1 MCIKVVQL
9 KRLRLR
15 RFTLVVAVCSAI
27 IVILMIATAN
37 TGIRVRYADLN
48 PSELT
53 NADGRIVLHVSVPIK
68 RVTPEQ
74 VSLTPAVSVSVT
86 TSGNTIV
93 ITPNERLRY
102 QTDYH
107 VRIHNVASQYGRQRS
122 DIEYHF
128 STPAAKLY
136 YLHRQYSGGDESK
149 ANDQIIAA
157 TMQSEKTE
165 VLFAAPRILEFVA
178 VRDELVVNTYRDS
191 VSQLQRVSL
200 SNKRTQAMPVAKPQL
215 AAKLQSLGDGR
226 RVGYITGEHSD
237 TKGGQLQ
244 LLDVTNG
251 SSRVVKN
258 VGAVTDWRA
267 SPDGRVIAVVTVK
280 GDLLLI
286 DTAGKKQPRPL
297 GSASELGD
305 FSSDGRMLSFLGS
318 AGGFVTYDLERNER
332 RAIFS
337 DSSQTNSYV
346 VRLKLLGKSTRLM
359 QSMFIADRKPGSEV
373 TYNDGRSAARL
384 YRPDSA
390 HDITGLSASLNGQ
403 YIAVETAPQQNSSF
417 DNYPVNGRNVSTRT
431 VLIDQNG
438 TVMRTIDG
446 CDVVWK

>member
-1 MCIKVVQL
+1 MCIKVQL
-9 KRLRLR
+9 NRLRLR
-15 RFTLVVAVCSAI
+15 RFTLVAAVCSAI
-27 IVILMIATAN
+27 IVILTIATAN
-37 TGIRVRYADLN
+37 TGVRVRYADLN
-48 PSELT
+48 LAELT
-53 NADGRIVLHVSVPIK
+53 NANGRIVLHTSVPIK
-68 RVTPEQ
+68 RVAPEQ
-74 VSLTPAVSVSVT
+74 VSLTPAVSISVT
-86 TSGNTIV
+86 TNGNTII

-107 VRIHNVASQYGRQRS
+107 VRIHNVESQYGRQRS
-122 DIEYHF
+122 NIEYHF
-128 STPAAKLY
+128 STPPAKLY
-136 YLHRQYSGGDESK
+136 YLQRQYSGGDESK
-149 ANDQIIAA
+149 ANDQIIAT
-157 TMQSEKTE
+157 TMQSNNTE
-165 VLFAAPRILEFVA
+165 VIFAAPRILEFVA

-200 SNKRTQAMPVAKPQL
+200 SNKRTQAVPVAKPQL

-318 AGGFVTYDLERNER
+318 AGGFVAYDLERNER

-337 DSSQTNSYV
+337 DSTQANSYI
-346 VRLKLLGKSTRLM
+346 VRLKLLGKNVRLM

>member
-1 MCIKVVQL
+1 MCIKVQL
-9 KRLRLR
+9 NRLCLR
-15 RFTLVVAVCSAI
+15 RFTLVAAVCSAI
-27 IVILMIATAN
+27 IVILTIATAN
-37 TGIRVRYADLN
+37 AGVRVRYADLN

-53 NADGRIVLHVSVPIK
+53 NADGQIVLHMSVPIK

-102 QTDYH
+102 QTEYH
-107 VRIHNVASQYGRQRS
+107 VRVRDIAGQYGRHHS
-122 DIEYHF
+122 NIEYHF
-128 STPAAKLY
+128 STPPAKLY
-136 YLHRQYSGGDESK
+136 YLQRQYSGGESK
-149 ANDQIIAA
+149 ANDQIIAT
-157 TMQSEKTE
+157 TMQSNNTE
-165 VLFAAPRILEFVA
+165 VIFAAPRILEFVA
-178 VRDELVVNTYRDS
+178 VRDELVVNTYRDG

-200 SNKRTQAMPVAKPQL
+200 SNKRTQAVPVAKPQL

-226 RVGYITGEHSD
+226 RVGYITVEHSD

-251 SSRVVKN
+251 SSRVIES

-267 SPDGRVIAVVTVK
+267 SPDGRLAVVITVK

-305 FSSDGRMLSFLGS
+305 FSSDGRILSFLGS
-318 AGGFVTYDLERNER
+318 AGGFIAYDLERNER

-337 DSSQTNSYV
+337 DSTQANSYI
-346 VRLKLLGKSTRLM
+346 VRLKLLGKNARLM

-373 TYNDGRSAARL
+373 TYNDGRSVARL
-384 YRPDSA
+384 YRPDGA
-390 HDITGLSASLNGQ
+390 HDITGLSASPNSQ
-403 YIAVETAPQQNSSF
+403 YTAVETAPQQNSSF
-417 DNYPVNGRNVSTRT
+417 DNYPVNGRNMSTRT
-431 VLIDQNG
+431 ILIDQSG
-438 TVMRTIDG
+438 IVMRTIDG
-446 CDVVWK
+446 CNVVWK

>member
-1 MCIKVVQL
+1 MCIKVQL
-9 KRLRLR
+9 NRLRLR
-15 RFTLVVAVCSAI
+15 RFTLVAAVCSAI
-27 IVILMIATAN
+27 IVILTIATAN
-37 TGIRVRYADLN
+37 TGVRVRYADLN
-48 PSELT
+48 PAELT
-53 NADGRIVLHVSVPIK
+53 NANGRIVLHVSVPIK

-102 QTDYH
+102 QTEYY
-107 VRIHNVASQYGRQRS
+107 VRVRDIAGQYGRQHS
-122 DIEYHF
+122 NIEYHF
-128 STPAAKLY
+128 STPPAKLY
-136 YLHRQYSGGDESK
+136 YLQRQYSGGESK
-149 ANDQIIAA
+149 ANDQIIAT
-157 TMQSEKTE
+157 TMHSNNTE
-165 VLFAAPRILEFVA
+165 VIFAAPRILEFVA
-178 VRDELVVNTYRDS
+178 VRDELVVNTYRDG

-200 SNKRTQAMPVAKPQL
+200 SNKRTQAVPVAKPQL

-267 SPDGRVIAVVTVK
+267 SPDGRLAAVITVK

-305 FSSDGRMLSFLGS
+305 FSNDGRMLSFLGS
-318 AGGFVTYDLERNER
+318 AGGFVAYDLERNER

-337 DSSQTNSYV
+337 DSTQANSYI
-346 VRLKLLGKSTRLM
+346 VRLKLLGKNTRLM

-373 TYNDGRSAARL
+373 TYNDGRSVARL
-384 YRPDSA
+384 YRPDGA
-390 HDITGLSASLNGQ
+390 HDITGLSASPNSQ
-403 YIAVETAPQQNSSF
+403 YIAVETASQQNSSF
-417 DNYPVNGRNVSTRT
+417 DNYPVNGRNMSTRT
-431 VLIDQNG
+431 VLIDRSG
-438 TVMRTIDG
+438 TILRTIDG
-446 CDVVWK
+446 HGVVWK

>member
-1 MCIKVVQL
+1 MCIKVQL
-9 KRLRLR
+9 KRLCLR
-15 RFTLVVAVCSAI
+15 RFTLVAAVCSAI
-27 IVILMIATAN
+27 IVILTIATAN
-37 TGIRVRYADLN
+37 AGVRVRYADLN

-53 NADGRIVLHVSVPIK
+53 NANGRIVLHVSVPIK

-74 VSLTPAVSVSVT
+74 VSLAPAVSVLVT

-102 QTDYH
+102 QTEYH
-107 VRIHNVASQYGRQRS
+107 VRVRDIAGQYGRHHS
-122 DIEYHF
+122 NIEYHF
-128 STPAAKLY
+128 STPPAKLY
-136 YLHRQYSGGDESK
+136 YLQRQYSGGESK
-149 ANDQIIAA
+149 ANDQIIAT
-157 TMQSEKTE
+157 TMQSNKTE

-178 VRDELVVNTYRDS
+178 VRDELVVNTYHDG

-200 SNKRTQAMPVAKPQL
+200 SNKRTQAVPIAKPQL

-244 LLDVTNG
+244 LLDVANG
-251 SSRVVKN
+251 SLRVIEG

-267 SPDGRVIAVVTVK
+267 SPDGRLAAVITAK
-280 GDLLLI
+280 SDLLLI
-286 DTAGKKQPRPL
+286 DTVGKKQPRPL

-318 AGGFVTYDLERNER
+318 AGGFVAYNLERNER

-337 DSSQTNSYV
+337 DSTQANSYI
-346 VRLKLLGKSTRLM
+346 VRLKLLGKNTRLM

-373 TYNDGRSAARL
+373 TYNDGRSITRL
-384 YRPDSA
+384 YRPDGA
-390 HDITGLSASLNGQ
+390 HDITGLSASPNSQ
-403 YIAVETAPQQNSSF
+403 YTAVETAPQQNSSF
-417 DNYPVNGRNVSTRT
+417 DNYPVNGRNMSTRT
-431 VLIDQNG
+431 ILIDQNG

>member
-1 MCIKVVQL
+1 MCIKVQL

-15 RFTLVVAVCSAI
+15 RFTLVAAVCSAI
-27 IVILMIATAN
+27 IVIFTIATAS
-37 TGIRVRYADLN
+37 TGVRVRYADLN
-48 PSELT
+48 PAELT
-53 NADGRIVLHVSVPIK
+53 NANGRIVLHMSVPIK
-68 RVTPEQ
+68 RVAPEQ
-74 VSLTPAVSVSVT
+74 VSLVPAVSVSVAT
-86 TSGNTIV
+86 NGNTII

-102 QTDYH
+102 QTDYR
-107 VRIHNVASQYGRQRS
+107 VRIHDTVSQYGRQRS
-122 DIEYHF
+122 DIEYRF

-136 YLHRQYSGGDESK
+136 YLHRQYNGGDENK

-178 VRDELVVNTYRDS
+178 VRDELVVNTYRDG
-191 VSQLQRVSL
+191 VSQLQRV
-200 SNKRTQAMPVAKPQL
+200 NVNDKRTQMVSVEKLQL
-215 AAKLQSLGDGR
+215 VAKLQPLGDGR

-244 LLDVTNG
+244 LLDVTSG
-251 SSRVVKN
+251 SSRVIEN

-318 AGGFVTYDLERNER
+318 AGGFVAYDLERNER

-337 DSSQTNSYV
+337 DSTQANSYI
-346 VRLKLLGKSTRLM
+346 VRLKLLGKNTRLM

-373 TYNDGRSAARL
+373 TYNDGRSVARL
-384 YRPDSA
+384 YRPDGA
-390 HDITGLSASLNGQ
+390 HDITGLSASPNSQ
-403 YIAVETAPQQNSSF
+403 YAAVEIAPQQGSSF
-417 DNYPVNGRNVSTRT
+417 DNYPVNGRNMSTRT
-431 VLIDQNG
+431 TLIDQNG
-438 TVMRTIDG
+438 TVVRTIDG

>member
-1 MCIKVVQL
+1 MCIKVQL
-9 KRLRLR
+9 NRLCLR
-15 RFTLVVAVCSAI
+15 RFTLVAAVCSAI
-27 IVILMIATAN
+27 IVILTIATAN
-37 TGIRVRYADLN
+37 AGVRVRYADLN

-53 NADGRIVLHVSVPIK
+53 NADGQIVLHMSVPIK

-102 QTDYH
+102 QTEYH
-107 VRIHNVASQYGRQRS
+107 VRVRDIAGQYGRHHS
-122 DIEYHF
+122 NIEYHF
-128 STPAAKLY
+128 STPPANLY
-136 YLHRQYSGGDESK
+136 YLQRQYSGGESK
-149 ANDQIIAA
+149 ANDQIIAT
-157 TMQSEKTE
+157 TMQSNNTE
-165 VLFAAPRILEFVA
+165 VIFAAPRILEFVA

-200 SNKRTQAMPVAKPQL
+200 SNKRTQAVPVAKPQL

-251 SSRVVKN
+251 SSRVIES

-267 SPDGRVIAVVTVK
+267 SPDGRLAVVITVK

-305 FSSDGRMLSFLGS
+305 FSSDGRILSFLGS
-318 AGGFVTYDLERNER
+318 AGGFIAYDLERNER

-337 DSSQTNSYV
+337 DSTQANSYI
-346 VRLKLLGKSTRLM
+346 VRLKLLGKNARLM

-373 TYNDGRSAARL
+373 TYNDGRSVARL
-384 YRPDSA
+384 YRPDGA
-390 HDITGLSASLNGQ
+390 HDITGLSASPNSQ
-403 YIAVETAPQQNSSF
+403 YTAVETAPQQNSSF
-417 DNYPVNGRNVSTRT
+417 DNYPVNGRNMSTRT
-431 VLIDQNG
+431 ILIDQSG
-438 TVMRTIDG
+438 IVMRTIDG
-446 CDVVWK
+446 CNVVWK

>member
-15 RFTLVVAVCSAI
+15 RFTLVAAVCSAI

-37 TGIRVRYADLN
+37 TGVRVRYADLN
-48 PSELT
+48 PAELT
-53 NADGRIVLHVSVPIK
+53 NANGRIVLHVSVPIK

-93 ITPNERLRY
+93 ITPNEQLRY
-102 QTDYH
+102 QTDYR
-107 VRIHNVASQYGRQRS
+107 VRIHDVAGQYGRQRS
-122 DIEYHF
+122 DIEYRF

-136 YLHRQYSGGDESK
+136 YLHRQYSGGDENK

-200 SNKRTQAMPVAKPQL
+200 SNKRTQAVPVAKPQL

-251 SSRVVKN
+251 SSRAIEHA
-258 VGAVTDWRA
+258 GAVTDWRA
-267 SPDGRVIAVVTVK
+267 SPDGRVVAAVTVK
-280 GDLLLI
+280 GDLLLV
-286 DTAGKKQPRPL
+286 DTTGKKQPRPL

-305 FSSDGRMLSFLGS
+305 FSSDGRKLSFLGS
-318 AGGFVTYDLERNER
+318 AGGFMIYDLEKNER
-332 RAIFS
+332 RAVFS
-337 DSSQTNSYV
+337 DSTQANSYI
-346 VRLKLLGKSTRLM
+346 VRLKLLGKNTRLM

-373 TYNDGRSAARL
+373 TYNDGRSVARL
-384 YRPDSA
+384 YRSDGA
-390 HDITGLSASLNGQ
+390 HDITGLSASPNSQ
-403 YIAVETAPQQNSSF
+403 YAAVEVAPQQGSSF
-417 DNYPVNGRNVSTRT
+417 DNYPVNGRNMSTRT
-431 VLIDQNG
+431 ALIGQNG
-438 TVMRTIDG
+438 TIVRTIDG
-446 CDVVWK
+446 CGVVWK

>member
-1 MCIKVVQL
+1 MCIKVQL
-9 KRLRLR
+9 NRLRLR
-15 RFTLVVAVCSAI
+15 RFTLVAAVCSAI
-27 IVILMIATAN
+27 IVILTIATAN
-37 TGIRVRYADLN
+37 TGVRVRYADLN

-53 NADGRIVLHVSVPIK
+53 NANGRIVLHVSVPIK

-93 ITPNERLRY
+93 VTPNERLRY
-102 QTDYH
+102 QTEYR
-107 VRIHNVASQYGRQRS
+107 VRVRDIAGQYGRQRS
-122 DIEYHF
+122 NIEYHF

-136 YLHRQYSGGDESK
+136 YLHRQYSGGDENK
-149 ANDQIIAA
+149 ANDQIIAT
-157 TMQSEKTE
+157 TMQSNKTE

-178 VRDELVVNTYRDS
+178 VRDELVVNTYHDG

-200 SNKRTQAMPVAKPQL
+200 SNKRTQAVPVAKPQL

-244 LLDVTNG
+244 LLDVANG
-251 SSRVVKN
+251 SLRVIEG

-267 SPDGRVIAVVTVK
+267 SPDGRLAAVITVK

-318 AGGFVTYDLERNER
+318 AGGFVAYDLERNER

-337 DSSQTNSYV
+337 DSTQANSYI
-346 VRLKLLGKSTRLM
+346 VRLKLLGKNTRLM

-373 TYNDGRSAARL
+373 TYNDGRSVARL
-384 YRPDSA
+384 YRPDGA

-417 DNYPVNGRNVSTRT
+417 DNYPVNGRNMSTRT
-431 VLIDQNG
+431 ILIDQSG
-438 TVMRTIDG
+438 IVMRTIDG
-446 CDVVWK
+446 CNVVWK

>member
-1 MCIKVVQL
+1 MCIKVQL
-9 KRLRLR
+9 KRLCLR
-15 RFTLVVAVCSAI
+15 RFTLVAAVCSAI
-27 IVILMIATAN
+27 IVILTIATAN
-37 TGIRVRYADLN
+37 AGVRVRYADLN

-53 NADGRIVLHVSVPIK
+53 NANGRIVLHVSVPIK

-74 VSLTPAVSVSVT
+74 VSLAPAVSVLVT

-102 QTDYH
+102 QTEYH
-107 VRIHNVASQYGRQRS
+107 VRVRDIAGQYGRHHS
-122 DIEYHF
+122 NIEYHF
-128 STPAAKLY
+128 STPPAKLY
-136 YLHRQYSGGDESK
+136 YLQRQYSGGESK
-149 ANDQIIAA
+149 ANDQIIAT
-157 TMQSEKTE
+157 TMQSNKTE

-178 VRDELVVNTYRDS
+178 VRDELVVNTYHDG

-200 SNKRTQAMPVAKPQL
+200 SNKRTQAVPIAKPQL

-244 LLDVTNG
+244 LLDVANG
-251 SSRVVKN
+251 SLRVIEG

-267 SPDGRVIAVVTVK
+267 SPDGRLAAVITAK
-280 GDLLLI
+280 SDLLLI
-286 DTAGKKQPRPL
+286 DTVGKKQPRPL

-318 AGGFVTYDLERNER
+318 AGGFVAYDLERNER

-337 DSSQTNSYV
+337 DSTQANSYI
-346 VRLKLLGKSTRLM
+346 VRLKLLGKNVRLM
-359 QSMFIADRKPGSEV
+359 RSMSIADRKLGSEV
-373 TYNDGRSAARL
+373 TYNDGRSITRL
-384 YRPDSA
+384 YRPDGA
-390 HDITGLSASLNGQ
+390 HDITGLSASPNSQ
-403 YIAVETAPQQNSSF
+403 YTAVETAPQQNSSF
-417 DNYPVNGRNVSTRT
+417 DNYPVNGRNMSTRT
-431 VLIDQNG
+431 ILIDQNG

>member
-346 VRLKLLGKSTRLM
+346 VRLKLLGKNTRLM

>member
-1 MCIKVVQL
+1 MCIKVQL
-9 KRLRLR
+9 NRLCLR
-15 RFTLVVAVCSAI
+15 RFTLVAAVCSAI
-27 IVILMIATAN
+27 IVILTIATAN
-37 TGIRVRYADLN
+37 AGVRVRYADLN

-53 NADGRIVLHVSVPIK
+53 NADGQIVLHMSVPIK

-102 QTDYH
+102 QTEYH
-107 VRIHNVASQYGRQRS
+107 VRVRDIAGQYGRHHS
-122 DIEYHF
+122 NIEYHF
-128 STPAAKLY
+128 STPPAKLY
-136 YLHRQYSGGDESK
+136 YLQRQYSGGESK
-149 ANDQIIAA
+149 ANDQIIAT
-157 TMQSEKTE
+157 TMQSNNTE
-165 VLFAAPRILEFVA
+165 VIFAAPRILEFVA

-200 SNKRTQAMPVAKPQL
+200 SNKRTQAVPIAKPQL
-215 AAKLQSLGDGR
+215 AEKLRSLGDGR

-237 TKGGQLQ
+237 TKGGQLR
-244 LLDVTNG
+244 LLDVASG
-251 SSRVVKN
+251 SSRVIEN

-267 SPDGRVIAVVTVK
+267 SPDGRVIAAVTVK

-318 AGGFVTYDLERNER
+318 AGGFVAYNLERNER

-337 DSSQTNSYV
+337 DSTQANSYI
-346 VRLKLLGKSTRLM
+346 VRLKLLGKNVRLM
-359 QSMFIADRKPGSEV
+359 QSMSIADRKLGSEV
-373 TYNDGRSAARL
+373 TYNDGRSITRL
-384 YRPDSA
+384 YRPDGA
-390 HDITGLSASLNGQ
+390 HDITGLSASPNSQ
-403 YIAVETAPQQNSSF
+403 YTAVEIASQQNSSF
-417 DNYPVNGRNVSTRT
+417 DSYPVNGRNMSTRT

>member
-1 MCIKVVQL
+1 MCIKVQL
-9 KRLRLR
+9 NRLRLR
-15 RFTLVVAVCSAI
+15 RFTLVAAVCSAI
-27 IVILMIATAN
+27 IVILTIATAN
-37 TGIRVRYADLN
+37 TGVRVRYADLN

-53 NADGRIVLHVSVPIK
+53 NANGRIVLHVSVPIK

-102 QTDYH
+102 QTEYH
-107 VRIHNVASQYGRQRS
+107 VRVRDIAGQYGRHHS
-122 DIEYHF
+122 NIEYHF
-128 STPAAKLY
+128 STPPAKLY
-136 YLHRQYSGGDESK
+136 YLQRQYSGGDESK
-149 ANDQIIAA
+149 ADDQIIAT
-157 TMQSEKTE
+157 TMQSNKTE

-178 VRDELVVNTYRDS
+178 VLDELVINTYRDG

-200 SNKRTQAMPVAKPQL
+200 SNKRTQAVPVAKPQL

-244 LLDVTNG
+244 LLDVANG
-251 SSRVVKN
+251 SLRVIEG

-267 SPDGRVIAVVTVK
+267 SPDGRVIAAVTVK

-332 RAIFS
+332 RAVFS
-337 DSSQTNSYV
+337 DSTQANSYI
-346 VRLKLLGKSTRLM
+346 VRLKLLGKNVRLM

-373 TYNDGRSAARL
+373 TYNDGRSVARL
-384 YRPDSA
+384 YRPDGA
-390 HDITGLSASLNGQ
+390 HDITGLFASLNGQ
-403 YIAVETAPQQNSSF
+403 YIAVEAAPQQNSSF
-417 DNYPVNGRNVSTRT
+417 DNYPVNGRNMSTRT
-431 VLIDQNG
+431 VLIDQSG
-438 TVMRTIDG
+438 IVMRTIDG
-446 CDVVWK
+446 CNVVWK

>member
-1 MCIKVVQL
+1 MCIKVQL
-9 KRLRLR
+9 NRLRLR
-15 RFTLVVAVCSAI
+15 RFTLVAAVCSAI
-27 IVILMIATAN
+27 IVILTIATAN
-37 TGIRVRYADLN
+37 TGVRVRYADLN
-48 PSELT
+48 PYELT
-53 NADGRIVLHVSVPIK
+53 NANGRIVLHVSVPIK

-102 QTDYH
+102 QTEYR
-107 VRIHNVASQYGRQRS
+107 VRVRDIAGQYGWQHS
-122 DIEYHF
+122 NIEYHF
-128 STPAAKLY
+128 STPPAKLY
-136 YLHRQYSGGDESK
+136 YLQRQYSGGDESK
-149 ANDQIIAA
+149 ADDQIIAT
-157 TMQSEKTE
+157 TMQSNKTE

-178 VRDELVVNTYRDS
+178 VRDELVINTYRDG

-200 SNKRTQAMPVAKPQL
+200 SNKRTQAVPVAKPQL

-267 SPDGRVIAVVTVK
+267 SPDGRLAAVITAK
-280 GDLLLI
+280 SDLLLI
-286 DTAGKKQPRPL
+286 DTVGKKQPRPL
-297 GSASELGD
+297 GSVSELGD

-318 AGGFVTYDLERNER
+318 AGGFVAYNLERNER

-337 DSSQTNSYV
+337 DSTQANSYI
-346 VRLKLLGKSTRLM
+346 VRLKLLGKNTRLM

-384 YRPDSA
+384 YRPNSA
-390 HDITGLSASLNGQ
+390 HDITGLSASPNSQ

-417 DNYPVNGRNVSTRT
+417 DDYPVNGRNMSTRT

-438 TVMRTIDG
+438 TVVRTIDG

>member
-1 MCIKVVQL
+1 MCIKVQL
-9 KRLRLR
+9 NRLCLR
-15 RFTLVVAVCSAI
+15 RFTLVAAVCSAI
-27 IVILMIATAN
+27 IVILTIATAN
-37 TGIRVRYADLN
+37 AGVRVRYADLN

-53 NADGRIVLHVSVPIK
+53 NADGQIVLHMSVPIK

-102 QTDYH
+102 QTEYH
-107 VRIHNVASQYGRQRS
+107 VRVRDIAGQYGRHHS
-122 DIEYHF
+122 NIEYHF
-128 STPAAKLY
+128 STPPAKLY
-136 YLHRQYSGGDESK
+136 YLQRQYSGGESK
-149 ANDQIIAA
+149 ANDQIIAT
-157 TMQSEKTE
+157 TMQSNNTE
-165 VLFAAPRILEFVA
+165 VIFAAPRILEFVA
-178 VRDELVVNTYRDS
+178 VRDELVVNTYRDG

-200 SNKRTQAMPVAKPQL
+200 SNKRTQAVPVAKPQL

-251 SSRVVKN
+251 SSRVIES

-267 SPDGRVIAVVTVK
+267 SPDGRLAVVITVK

-305 FSSDGRMLSFLGS
+305 FSSDGRILSFLGS
-318 AGGFVTYDLERNER
+318 AGGFIAYDLERNER

-337 DSSQTNSYV
+337 DSTQANSYI
-346 VRLKLLGKSTRLM
+346 VRLKLLGKNARLM

-373 TYNDGRSAARL
+373 TYNDGRSVARL
-384 YRPDSA
+384 YRPDGA
-390 HDITGLSASLNGQ
+390 HDITGLSASPNSQ
-403 YIAVETAPQQNSSF
+403 YTAVETAPQQNSSF
-417 DNYPVNGRNVSTRT
+417 DNYPVNGRNMSTRT
-431 VLIDQNG
+431 ALIDQNG
-438 TVMRTIDG
+438 TIVRTIDG
-446 CDVVWK
+446 CDIVWK

>member
-1 MCIKVVQL
+1 MCIKVQL
-9 KRLRLR
+9 NRLRLR
-15 RFTLVVAVCSAI
+15 RFTLVAAVCSTI
-27 IVILMIATAN
+27 IVILTIATAN
-37 TGIRVRYADLN
+37 TGVRVRYADLN

-53 NADGRIVLHVSVPIK
+53 NANGRIVLHVSVPIK

-93 ITPNERLRY
+93 VTPNERLRY
-102 QTDYH
+102 QTEYR
-107 VRIHNVASQYGRQRS
+107 VRVRDIAGQYGRQRS
-122 DIEYHF
+122 NIEYHF

-136 YLHRQYSGGDESK
+136 YLHRQYSGGDENK
-149 ANDQIIAA
+149 ANDQIIAT
-157 TMQSEKTE
+157 TMQSNKTE

-178 VRDELVVNTYRDS
+178 VRDELVVNTYHDG

-200 SNKRTQAMPVAKPQL
+200 SNKRTQAVPVAKPQL

-244 LLDVTNG
+244 LLDVANG
-251 SSRVVKN
+251 SLRVIEG

-267 SPDGRVIAVVTVK
+267 SPDGRLAAVITVK

-318 AGGFVTYDLERNER
+318 AGGFVAYDLERNER

-337 DSSQTNSYV
+337 DSTQANSYI
-346 VRLKLLGKSTRLM
+346 VRLKLLGKNTRLM

-373 TYNDGRSAARL
+373 TYNDGRSVARL
-384 YRPDSA
+384 YRPDGA
-390 HDITGLSASLNGQ
+390 HDITGLPASLNGQ
-403 YIAVETAPQQNSSF
+403 YIAVEAAPQQNSSF
-417 DNYPVNGRNVSTRT
+417 DNYPVDGRNMSTRT

>member
-1 MCIKVVQL
+1 MCIKVQL
-9 KRLRLR
+9 NRLRLR
-15 RFTLVVAVCSAI
+15 RFTLVAAVCSAI
-27 IVILMIATAN
+27 IVILTIATAN
-37 TGIRVRYADLN
+37 TGVRVRYADLN

-53 NADGRIVLHVSVPIK
+53 NANGRIVLHASVPIK

-74 VSLTPAVSVSVT
+74 ISLTPAVSVSVT

-102 QTDYH
+102 QTEYH
-107 VRIHNVASQYGRQRS
+107 VRVRDIAGQYGRHHS
-122 DIEYHF
+122 NIEYHF
-128 STPAAKLY
+128 STPPAKLY
-136 YLHRQYSGGDESK
+136 YLQRQYSGGESK
-149 ANDQIIAA
+149 ANDQIIAT
-157 TMQSEKTE
+157 TMQSDNTE
-165 VLFAAPRILEFVA
+165 VIFAAPRILEFVA
-178 VRDELVVNTYRDS
+178 VRDELVVNTYRDG

-200 SNKRTQAMPVAKPQL
+200 SNKRTQAVPVAKPQL

-244 LLDVTNG
+244 LLDVANG
-251 SSRVVKN
+251 SLRVIEG

-267 SPDGRVIAVVTVK
+267 SPDGRLAAVITVK

-305 FSSDGRMLSFLGS
+305 FSNDGRMLSFLGS
-318 AGGFVTYDLERNER
+318 AGGFVAYDLERNER

-337 DSSQTNSYV
+337 DSTQANSYI
-346 VRLKLLGKSTRLM
+346 VRLKLLGKNTRLM

-373 TYNDGRSAARL
+373 TYNDGRSTARL
-384 YRPDSA
+384 YRPDGA

-403 YIAVETAPQQNSSF
+403 YIAVETVSQQNSSF
-417 DNYPVNGRNVSTRT
+417 DNYPVNGRNMSTRT
-431 VLIDQNG
+431 VLIDQSG

-446 CDVVWK
+446 CGVVWR

>member
-1 MCIKVVQL
+1 
-9 KRLRLR
+9 
-15 RFTLVVAVCSAI
+15 
-27 IVILMIATAN
+27 MIATAN
-37 TGIRVRYADLN
+37 TGVRVRYADLN
-48 PSELT
+48 PAELT
-53 NADGRIVLHVSVPIK
+53 NANGRIVLHVSVPIK

-93 ITPNERLRY
+93 ITPNEQLRY

-122 DIEYHF
+122 NIEYHF
-128 STPAAKLY
+128 FTPAAKLY
-136 YLHRQYSGGDESK
+136 YLHRQYSGGDENK

-200 SNKRTQAMPVAKPQL
+200 SNKRTQAVPVAKPQL

-267 SPDGRVIAVVTVK
+267 SPDGRLAAVVTVK

-346 VRLKLLGKSTRLM
+346 VRLKLLGKNTRLM

-417 DNYPVNGRNVSTRT
+417 DNYPVNGHNVSTRT

>member
-37 TGIRVRYADLN
+37 AGIRVRYADLN

-102 QTDYH
+102 QTEYH
-107 VRIHNVASQYGRQRS
+107 VRVRDIAGQYGWQHS
-122 DIEYHF
+122 NIEYHF
-128 STPAAKLY
+128 STPPAKLY
-136 YLHRQYSGGDESK
+136 YLQRQYSGGDESK
-149 ANDQIIAA
+149 ADDQIIAT
-157 TMQSEKTE
+157 TMQSNKTE

-178 VRDELVVNTYRDS
+178 VRDELVINTYRDG

-200 SNKRTQAMPVAKPQL
+200 SNKRTQAVPVAKPQL

-251 SSRVVKN
+251 SSRVIEN

-267 SPDGRVIAVVTVK
+267 SPDGRVIAAVTVK
-280 GDLLLI
+280 GVLLLI

-305 FSSDGRMLSFLGS
+305 FSSDGRKLSFLGS
-318 AGGFVTYDLERNER
+318 AGGFMIYDLEKNER
-332 RAIFS
+332 RAVFS
-337 DSSQTNSYV
+337 DSVHANSYI
-346 VRLKLLGKSTRLM
+346 VRLKLLGKNTRLM

-373 TYNDGRSAARL
+373 TYNDGRSVARL
-384 YRPDSA
+384 YRPDGA
-390 HDITGLSASLNGQ
+390 HDITGLSASPNSQ
-403 YIAVETAPQQNSSF
+403 YTAVEIASQQNSSF
-417 DNYPVNGRNVSTRT
+417 DSYPVNGRNMSTRT
-431 VLIDQNG
+431 ALIDQNG
-438 TVMRTIDG
+438 TIVRTIDG
-446 CDVVWK
+446 CDIVWK

>member
-37 TGIRVRYADLN
+37 TGVRVRYADLN
-48 PSELT
+48 PAELT
-53 NADGRIVLHVSVPIK
+53 NANGRIVLHVSVPIK

-93 ITPNERLRY
+93 ITPNEQLRY

-122 DIEYHF
+122 NIEYHF
-128 STPAAKLY
+128 FTPAAKLY
-136 YLHRQYSGGDESK
+136 YLHRQYSGGDENK

-200 SNKRTQAMPVAKPQL
+200 SNKRTQAVPVAKPQL

-267 SPDGRVIAVVTVK
+267 SPDGRLAAVVTVK

-346 VRLKLLGKSTRLM
+346 VRLKLLGKNTRLM

-417 DNYPVNGRNVSTRT
+417 DNYPVNGHNVSTRT

>member
-1 MCIKVVQL
+1 MCIKAQL
-9 KRLRLR
+9 QQLRLH
-15 RFTLVVAVCSAI
+15 RFTLVAAVCSAI
-27 IVILMIATAN
+27 IVILTIATAN
-37 TGIRVRYADLN
+37 AGVRVRYADLN

-53 NADGRIVLHVSVPIK
+53 NADGQIVLHMSVPIK

-102 QTDYH
+102 QTEYH
-107 VRIHNVASQYGRQRS
+107 VRVRDIAGQYGRHHS
-122 DIEYHF
+122 NIEYHF
-128 STPAAKLY
+128 STPPAKLY
-136 YLHRQYSGGDESK
+136 YLQRQYSGGESK
-149 ANDQIIAA
+149 ANDQIIAT
-157 TMQSEKTE
+157 TMQSNNTE
-165 VLFAAPRILEFVA
+165 VIFAAPRILEFVA
-178 VRDELVVNTYRDS
+178 VRDELVVNTYRDG

-200 SNKRTQAMPVAKPQL
+200 SNKRTQAVPVAKPQL

-251 SSRVVKN
+251 SSRVIES

-267 SPDGRVIAVVTVK
+267 SPDGRLAVVITVK

-305 FSSDGRMLSFLGS
+305 FSSDGRILSFLGS
-318 AGGFVTYDLERNER
+318 AGGFIAYDLERNER

-337 DSSQTNSYV
+337 DSTQANSYI
-346 VRLKLLGKSTRLM
+346 VRLKLLGKNARLM

-373 TYNDGRSAARL
+373 TYNDGRSVARL
-384 YRPDSA
+384 YRPDGA
-390 HDITGLSASLNGQ
+390 HDITGLSASPNSQ
-403 YIAVETAPQQNSSF
+403 YTAVETAPQQNSSF
-417 DNYPVNGRNVSTRT
+417 DNYPVNGRNMSTRT
-431 VLIDQNG
+431 ILIDQSG
-438 TVMRTIDG
+438 IVMRTIDG
-446 CDVVWK
+446 CNVVWK

>member
-128 STPAAKLY
+128 FTPAAKLY
-136 YLHRQYSGGDESK
+136 YLHRQYSGGDENK

-200 SNKRTQAMPVAKPQL
+200 SNKRTQAVPVAKPQL

-267 SPDGRVIAVVTVK
+267 SPDGRLAAVVTVK

-346 VRLKLLGKSTRLM
+346 VRLKLLGKNTRLM

-417 DNYPVNGRNVSTRT
+417 DNYPVNGHNVSTRT

>member
-1 MCIKVVQL
+1 MCIKVQL

-15 RFTLVVAVCSAI
+15 RFTLVAAVCSAI
-27 IVILMIATAN
+27 IIILTIATAN
-37 TGIRVRYADLN
+37 AGVRVRYADLN

-53 NADGRIVLHVSVPIK
+53 NANGRIVLHVSVPIK

-102 QTDYH
+102 QTEYR
-107 VRIHNVASQYGRQRS
+107 VRVRDIAGQYGRHHS
-122 DIEYHF
+122 NIEYHF
-128 STPAAKLY
+128 STPPAKLY
-136 YLHRQYSGGDESK
+136 YLQRQYSGGESK
-149 ANDQIIAA
+149 ANDQIIAT
-157 TMQSEKTE
+157 TMQSNKTE

-178 VRDELVVNTYRDS
+178 VRDELVINTYRDG

-200 SNKRTQAMPVAKPQL
+200 SDKRTQAVPIAKPQL

-237 TKGGQLQ
+237 TKGGQLR
-244 LLDVTNG
+244 LLDVASG
-251 SSRVVKN
+251 SSRVIEN

-267 SPDGRVIAVVTVK
+267 SPDGRVIAAVTVK

-318 AGGFVTYDLERNER
+318 AGGFVAYDLERNER

-337 DSSQTNSYV
+337 DSTQANSYI
-346 VRLKLLGKSTRLM
+346 VRLKLLGKNVRLM

-373 TYNDGRSAARL
+373 TYNDGRSVARL
-384 YRPDSA
+384 YRPNSA
-390 HDITGLSASLNGQ
+390 HDITGLSASPNSQ

-417 DNYPVNGRNVSTRT
+417 DDYPVNGRNMSTRT
-431 VLIDQNG
+431 ALIDQNG
-438 TVMRTIDG
+438 TIVRTIDG
-446 CDVVWK
+446 CDIVWK

>member
-1 MCIKVVQL
+1 MCIKVQL
-9 KRLRLR
+9 NRLCLR
-15 RFTLVVAVCSAI
+15 RFTLVAAVCSAI
-27 IVILMIATAN
+27 IVILTIATAN
-37 TGIRVRYADLN
+37 AGVRVRYADLN

-53 NADGRIVLHVSVPIK
+53 NADGQIVLHMSVPIK

-102 QTDYH
+102 QTEYH
-107 VRIHNVASQYGRQRS
+107 VRVRDIAGQYGRHHS
-122 DIEYHF
+122 NIEYHF
-128 STPAAKLY
+128 STPPAKLY
-136 YLHRQYSGGDESK
+136 YLQRQYSGGESK
-149 ANDQIIAA
+149 ANDQIIAT
-157 TMQSEKTE
+157 TMQSNNTE
-165 VLFAAPRILEFVA
+165 VICAAPRILEFVA
-178 VRDELVVNTYRDS
+178 VRDELVVNTYRDG

-200 SNKRTQAMPVAKPQL
+200 SNKRTQAVPVAKPQL

-251 SSRVVKN
+251 SSRVIES

-267 SPDGRVIAVVTVK
+267 SPDGRLAVVITVK

-305 FSSDGRMLSFLGS
+305 FSSDGRILSFLGS
-318 AGGFVTYDLERNER
+318 AGGFIAYDLERNER

-337 DSSQTNSYV
+337 DSTQANSYI
-346 VRLKLLGKSTRLM
+346 VRLKLLGKNARLM

-373 TYNDGRSAARL
+373 TYNDGRSVARL
-384 YRPDSA
+384 YRPDGA
-390 HDITGLSASLNGQ
+390 HDITGLSASPNSQ
-403 YIAVETAPQQNSSF
+403 YTAVETAPQQNSSF
-417 DNYPVNGRNVSTRT
+417 DNYPVNGRNMSTRT
-431 VLIDQNG
+431 ILIDQSG
-438 TVMRTIDG
+438 IVMRTIDG
-446 CDVVWK
+446 CNVVWK

>member
-1 MCIKVVQL
+1 MCIKVQL
-9 KRLRLR
+9 NRLCLR
-15 RFTLVVAVCSAI
+15 RFTLVAAVCSAI
-27 IVILMIATAN
+27 IVILTIATAN
-37 TGIRVRYADLN
+37 TGVRVRYADLN

-53 NADGRIVLHVSVPIK
+53 NANGRIVLHVSVPIK

-93 ITPNERLRY
+93 VTPNERLRY
-102 QTDYH
+102 QTEYR
-107 VRIHNVASQYGRQRS
+107 VRVRDIAGQYGRQRS
-122 DIEYHF
+122 NIEYHF

-136 YLHRQYSGGDESK
+136 YLHRQYSGGDENK
-149 ANDQIIAA
+149 ANDQIIAT
-157 TMQSEKTE
+157 TMQSNKTE

-178 VRDELVVNTYRDS
+178 VRDELVVNTYHDG

-200 SNKRTQAMPVAKPQL
+200 SNKRTQAVPVAKPQL

-244 LLDVTNG
+244 LLDVANG
-251 SSRVVKN
+251 SLRVIEG

-318 AGGFVTYDLERNER
+318 AGGFVAYNLERNER

-337 DSSQTNSYV
+337 DSTQANSYI
-346 VRLKLLGKSTRLM
+346 VRLKLLGKNTRLM

-417 DNYPVNGRNVSTRT
+417 DNYPVNGHNVSTRT

>member
-1 MCIKVVQL
+1 MCIKAQL
-9 KRLRLR
+9 NRLCLR
-15 RFTLVVAVCSAI
+15 RFTLVAAVCSAI
-27 IVILMIATAN
+27 IVILTIATAD
-37 TGIRVRYADLN
+37 TGVRVRYADLN

-53 NADGRIVLHVSVPIK
+53 NANGRIVLHVSVPIK

-102 QTDYH
+102 QTEYH
-107 VRIHNVASQYGRQRS
+107 VRVRDIAGQYGRHHS
-122 DIEYHF
+122 NIEYHF
-128 STPAAKLY
+128 STPPAKLY
-136 YLHRQYSGGDESK
+136 YLQRQYSGGESK
-149 ANDQIIAA
+149 ANDQIIAT
-157 TMQSEKTE
+157 TMQSNNTE
-165 VLFAAPRILEFVA
+165 VIFAAPRILEFVA
-178 VRDELVVNTYRDS
+178 VRDELVVNTYRDG

-200 SNKRTQAMPVAKPQL
+200 SNKRTQAVPVAKPQL

-251 SSRVVKN
+251 SSRVIES

-267 SPDGRVIAVVTVK
+267 SPDGRLAVVITVK

-318 AGGFVTYDLERNER
+318 AGGFVAYDLERNER

-337 DSSQTNSYV
+337 DSTQANSYI
-346 VRLKLLGKSTRLM
+346 VRLKLLGKNTRLM

-373 TYNDGRSAARL
+373 TYNDGRSVARL
-384 YRPDSA
+384 YRPDGA

-417 DNYPVNGRNVSTRT
+417 DSYPVNGRNMSTRT
-431 VLIDQNG
+431 TLIDQNG
-438 TVMRTIDG
+438 TVVRTIDG

>member
-1 MCIKVVQL
+1 MCIKVQL
-9 KRLRLR
+9 NRLRLR
-15 RFTLVVAVCSAI
+15 RFTLVAAVCSAI
-27 IVILMIATAN
+27 IVILTIATAN
-37 TGIRVRYADLN
+37 TGVRVRYADLN

-53 NADGRIVLHVSVPIK
+53 NADGRIVLHMSVPVK
-68 RVTPEQ
+68 RVMPEQ

-102 QTDYH
+102 QTEYR
-107 VRIHNVASQYGRQRS
+107 VRVRDIAGQYGRQHS
-122 DIEYHF
+122 NIEYHF
-128 STPAAKLY
+128 STPPAKLY
-136 YLHRQYSGGDESK
+136 YLQRQYSGGGDESK
-149 ANDQIIAA
+149 ANDQIIAT
-157 TMQSEKTE
+157 TMQSNNTE

-178 VRDELVVNTYRDS
+178 VRDELVINTYRDG

-200 SNKRTQAMPVAKPQL
+200 SNKRTQAVPVAKPQL

-258 VGAVTDWRA
+258 VGAVTDWST
-267 SPDGRVIAVVTVK
+267 SPDGSLIAVVTVK

-297 GSASELGD
+297 GNASELGD

-318 AGGFVTYDLERNER
+318 AGGFVAYDLERNER

-337 DSSQTNSYV
+337 DSTQANSYI
-346 VRLKLLGKSTRLM
+346 VRLKLLGKNARLM

-373 TYNDGRSAARL
+373 TYNDGRSVARL
-384 YRPDSA
+384 YRPDGA
-390 HDITGLSASLNGQ
+390 HDITGLSASPNGQ
-403 YIAVETAPQQNSSF
+403 YIAVETASQQNSSF
-417 DNYPVNGRNVSTRT
+417 DNYPVNGRNMSTRT
-431 VLIDQNG
+431 VLIDQSG

-446 CDVVWK
+446 CNVVWK

>member
-1 MCIKVVQL
+1 MCIKVQL
-9 KRLRLR
+9 KRLCLR
-15 RFTLVVAVCSAI
+15 RFTLVAAVCSAI
-27 IVILMIATAN
+27 IVILTIATAN
-37 TGIRVRYADLN
+37 AGVRVRYADLN

-53 NADGRIVLHVSVPIK
+53 NANGRIVLHVSVPIK

-74 VSLTPAVSVSVT
+74 VSLAPAVSVLVT

-102 QTDYH
+102 QTEYH
-107 VRIHNVASQYGRQRS
+107 VRVRDIAGQYGRHHS
-122 DIEYHF
+122 NIEYHF
-128 STPAAKLY
+128 STPPAKLY
-136 YLHRQYSGGDESK
+136 YLQRQYSGGESK
-149 ANDQIIAA
+149 ANDQIIAT
-157 TMQSEKTE
+157 TMQSNKTE

-178 VRDELVVNTYRDS
+178 VRDELVVNTYHDG

-200 SNKRTQAMPVAKPQL
+200 SNKRTQAVPIAKPQL

-244 LLDVTNG
+244 LLDVANG
-251 SSRVVKN
+251 SLRVIEG

-267 SPDGRVIAVVTVK
+267 SPDGRLAAVITAK
-280 GDLLLI
+280 SDLLLI
-286 DTAGKKQPRPL
+286 DTVGKKQPRPL

-318 AGGFVTYDLERNER
+318 AGGFVAYNLERNER

-337 DSSQTNSYV
+337 DSTQANSYI
-346 VRLKLLGKSTRLM
+346 VRLKLLGKNTRLM

-417 DNYPVNGRNVSTRT
+417 DNYPVNGHNVSTRT

>member
-1 MCIKVVQL
+1 MCIKVQL
-9 KRLRLR
+9 NRLCLR
-15 RFTLVVAVCSAI
+15 RFTLVAAVCSAI
-27 IVILMIATAN
+27 IVILTIATAN
-37 TGIRVRYADLN
+37 AGVRVRYADLN

-53 NADGRIVLHVSVPIK
+53 NADGQIVLHMSVPIK

-102 QTDYH
+102 QTEYH
-107 VRIHNVASQYGRQRS
+107 VRVRDIAGQYGRHHS
-122 DIEYHF
+122 NIEYHF
-128 STPAAKLY
+128 STPPAKLY
-136 YLHRQYSGGDESK
+136 YLQRQYSGGESK
-149 ANDQIIAA
+149 ANDQIIAT
-157 TMQSEKTE
+157 TMQSNNTE
-165 VLFAAPRILEFVA
+165 VIFAAPRILEFVA
-178 VRDELVVNTYRDS
+178 VRDELVVNTYRDG

-200 SNKRTQAMPVAKPQL
+200 SNKRTQAVPVAKPQL

-251 SSRVVKN
+251 SSRVIES

-267 SPDGRVIAVVTVK
+267 SPDGRLAVVITVK

-305 FSSDGRMLSFLGS
+305 FSSDGRILSFLGS
-318 AGGFVTYDLERNER
+318 AGGFIAYDLERNER

-337 DSSQTNSYV
+337 DSTQANSYI
-346 VRLKLLGKSTRLM
+346 VRLKLLGKNARLM

-373 TYNDGRSAARL
+373 TYNDGRSVARL
-384 YRPDSA
+384 YRPDGA
-390 HDITGLSASLNGQ
+390 HDITGLSASPNSQ
-403 YIAVETAPQQNSSF
+403 YAAVEVAPQQGSSF
-417 DNYPVNGRNVSTRT
+417 DNYPVNGRNMSTRT

-438 TVMRTIDG
+438 AVMRTIDG

>member
-15 RFTLVVAVCSAI
+15 RFTLVAAVCSAI

-37 TGIRVRYADLN
+37 TGVRVRYADLN
-48 PSELT
+48 PAELT
-53 NADGRIVLHVSVPIK
+53 NANGRIVLHVSVPIK

-93 ITPNERLRY
+93 ITPNEQLRY

-136 YLHRQYSGGDESK
+136 YLHRQYSGGDENK

-178 VRDELVVNTYRDS
+178 VRDGLVVNTYRDG

-200 SNKRTQAMPVAKPQL
+200 SDKRTQAMPVAKPQL

-267 SPDGRVIAVVTVK
+267 SPDGRLAAVITAK
-280 GDLLLI
+280 SDLLLI

-305 FSSDGRMLSFLGS
+305 FSNDGRMLSFLGS
-318 AGGFVTYDLERNER
+318 AGGFMIYDLEKNER
-332 RAIFS
+332 RAVFS
-337 DSSQTNSYV
+337 DSVHANSYI
-346 VRLKLLGKSTRLM
+346 VRLKLLEKNAWLM

-373 TYNDGRSAARL
+373 TYNDGRSITRL
-384 YRPDSA
+384 YRPDGA
-390 HDITGLSASLNGQ
+390 HDITGLSASPNSQ
-403 YIAVETAPQQNSSF
+403 YAAVEVAPQQGSSF
-417 DNYPVNGRNVSTRT
+417 DNYTVNGRNMSTRT
-431 VLIDQNG
+431 VLVDQG
-438 TVMRTIDG
+438 STVVRTIDG
-446 CDVVWK
+446 CGVAWK

>member
-1 MCIKVVQL
+1 MCIKVQL
-9 KRLRLR
+9 NRLCLR
-15 RFTLVVAVCSAI
+15 RFTLVAAVCSAI

-37 TGIRVRYADLN
+37 TGVRVRYADLN

-53 NADGRIVLHVSVPIK
+53 NADGQIVLHMSVPIK

-93 ITPNERLRY
+93 ITPNEQLRY

-122 DIEYHF
+122 NIEYHF
-128 STPAAKLY
+128 FTPAAKLY
-136 YLHRQYSGGDESK
+136 YLHRQYSGGDENK

-178 VRDELVVNTYRDS
+178 VRDELVVNTYRDG

-200 SNKRTQAMPVAKPQL
+200 SNKRTQAVPVAKPQL

-251 SSRVVKN
+251 SSRVIES

-267 SPDGRVIAVVTVK
+267 SPDGRLAVVITVK

-305 FSSDGRMLSFLGS
+305 FSSDGRILSFLGS
-318 AGGFVTYDLERNER
+318 AGGFIAYDLERNER

-337 DSSQTNSYV
+337 DSTQANSYI
-346 VRLKLLGKSTRLM
+346 VRLKLLGKNARLM

-373 TYNDGRSAARL
+373 TYNDGRSVARL
-384 YRPDSA
+384 YRPDGA
-390 HDITGLSASLNGQ
+390 HDITGLSASPNSQ
-403 YIAVETAPQQNSSF
+403 YTAVETAPQQNSSF
-417 DNYPVNGRNVSTRT
+417 DNYPVNGRNMSTRT
-431 VLIDQNG
+431 ILIDQSG
-438 TVMRTIDG
+438 IVMRTIDG
-446 CDVVWK
+446 CNVVWK

>member
-1 MCIKVVQL
+1 MCIKVQL
-9 KRLRLR
+9 NRLCLR
-15 RFTLVVAVCSAI
+15 RFTLVAAVCSAI
-27 IVILMIATAN
+27 IVILTIATAN
-37 TGIRVRYADLN
+37 AGVRVRYADLN

-53 NADGRIVLHVSVPIK
+53 NADGQIVLHMSVPIK

-102 QTDYH
+102 QTEYH
-107 VRIHNVASQYGRQRS
+107 VRVRDIAGQYGRHHS
-122 DIEYHF
+122 NIEYHF
-128 STPAAKLY
+128 STPPAKLY
-136 YLHRQYSGGDESK
+136 YLQRQYSGGESK
-149 ANDQIIAA
+149 ANDQIIAT
-157 TMQSEKTE
+157 TMQSNNTE
-165 VLFAAPRILEFVA
+165 VIFAAPRILEFVA
-178 VRDELVVNTYRDS
+178 VRDELVVNTYRDG

-200 SNKRTQAMPVAKPQL
+200 SNKRTQAVPVAKPQL

-251 SSRVVKN
+251 SSRVIES

-267 SPDGRVIAVVTVK
+267 SPDGRLAVVITVK

-305 FSSDGRMLSFLGS
+305 FSSDGRILSFLGS
-318 AGGFVTYDLERNER
+318 AGGFIAYDLERNER

-337 DSSQTNSYV
+337 DSTQANSYI
-346 VRLKLLGKSTRLM
+346 VRLKLLGKNARLM

-373 TYNDGRSAARL
+373 TYNDGRSVARL
-384 YRPDSA
+384 YRPDGA
-390 HDITGLSASLNGQ
+390 HDITGLSASPNSQ
-403 YIAVETAPQQNSSF
+403 YTAVETAPQQNSSF
-417 DNYPVNGRNVSTRT
+417 DNYPVNGRNMSTRT
-431 VLIDQNG
+431 ILIDQSG
-438 TVMRTIDG
+438 IVMRTTDG
-446 CDVVWK
+446 CNVVWK

>member
-1 MCIKVVQL
+1 MCIKVQL
-9 KRLRLR
+9 NRLCLR
-15 RFTLVVAVCSAI
+15 RFTLVAAVCSAI
-27 IVILMIATAN
+27 IVILTIATAN
-37 TGIRVRYADLN
+37 AGVRVRYADLN

-53 NADGRIVLHVSVPIK
+53 NADGQIVLHMSVPIK

-102 QTDYH
+102 QTEYH
-107 VRIHNVASQYGRQRS
+107 VRVRDIAGQYGRHHS
-122 DIEYHF
+122 NIEYHF
-128 STPAAKLY
+128 STPPAKLY
-136 YLHRQYSGGDESK
+136 YLQRQYSGGESK
-149 ANDQIIAA
+149 ANDQIIAT
-157 TMQSEKTE
+157 TMQSNNTE
-165 VLFAAPRILEFVA
+165 VIFAAPRILEFVA
-178 VRDELVVNTYRDS
+178 VRDELVVNTYRDG

-200 SNKRTQAMPVAKPQL
+200 SNKRTQAVPVAKPQL

-251 SSRVVKN
+251 SSRVIES

-267 SPDGRVIAVVTVK
+267 SPDGRLAVVITVK

-305 FSSDGRMLSFLGS
+305 FSSDGRILSFLGS
-318 AGGFVTYDLERNER
+318 AGGFIAYDLERNER

-337 DSSQTNSYV
+337 DSTQANSYI
-346 VRLKLLGKSTRLM
+346 VRLKLLGKSARLM

-373 TYNDGRSAARL
+373 TYNDGRSVARL
-384 YRPDSA
+384 YRPDGA
-390 HDITGLSASLNGQ
+390 HDITGLSASPNSQ
-403 YIAVETAPQQNSSF
+403 YTAVETAPQQNSSF
-417 DNYPVNGRNVSTRT
+417 DNYPVNGRNMSTRT
-431 VLIDQNG
+431 ILIDQSG
-438 TVMRTIDG
+438 IVMRTIDG
-446 CDVVWK
+446 CNVVWK